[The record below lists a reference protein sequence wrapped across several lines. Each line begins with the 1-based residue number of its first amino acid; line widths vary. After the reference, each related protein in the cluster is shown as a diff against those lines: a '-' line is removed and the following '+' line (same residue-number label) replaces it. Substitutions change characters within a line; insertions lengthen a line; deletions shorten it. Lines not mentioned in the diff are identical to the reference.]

1 MLFPFTVHT
10 VDIYAAVLI
19 SPAMRLVYTPI
30 MVQVFWTQ
38 PLSDITQTVFLSA
51 LCGHVCL

>member
-38 PLSDITQTVFLSA
+38 PLSGITQTVFLSA